1 MHLAPGGCFKM
12 IRAVFWS
19 GVALAAITASVGWGS
34 VDRSFTYFRDH
45 AYEREA
51 ALQQCLAGHAKGVIC
66 QNAARAA
73 RAVADRESL
82 MGLYSPATTKAVASI
97 Q

>member
-1 MHLAPGGCFKM
+1 M
-12 IRAVFWS
+12 IRVIFWC

-34 VDRSFTYFRDH
+34 VDRSFTYFRDN

-51 ALQQCLAGHAKGVIC
+51 ALQQCLAGQVKGVIC

-73 RAVADRESL
+73 RAVADRDGL
-82 MGLYSPATTKAVASI
+82 IGLYSPTTTAVATI
-97 Q
+97 R

>member
-1 MHLAPGGCFKM
+1 M
-12 IRAVFWS
+12 IRVVFWC
-19 GVALAAITASVGWGS
+19 GVALATITASVGWGS
-34 VDRSFTYFRDH
+34 VDRSFTYFRDN

-51 ALQQCLAGHAKGVIC
+51 ALQQCLSGHVKGVIC

-73 RAVADRESL
+73 RVVADREGFI
-82 MGLYSPATTKAVASI
+82 GLYSPTTKAVASI

>member
-1 MHLAPGGCFKM
+1 M
-12 IRAVFWS
+12 IRVVFWC

-34 VDRSFTYFRDH
+34 IDRSFTYFRDN

-51 ALQQCLAGHAKGVIC
+51 ALQQCLSGDAHGVIC

-73 RAVADRESL
+73 RTVAAREGL
-82 MGLYSPATTKAVASI
+82 MGLYSPGATTAVASI
-97 Q
+97 R

>member
-1 MHLAPGGCFKM
+1 MV
-12 IRAVFWS
+12 RAVFWC

-34 VDRSFTYFRDH
+34 TDRSFTYFRDN

-51 ALQQCLAGHAKGVIC
+51 ALRTCLSGKTHGVIC
-66 QNAARAA
+66 DNAARAA
-73 RAVADRESL
+73 HAVADRDLL
-82 MGLYSPATTKAVASI
+82 MGLYSPRATTAVASI

>member
-1 MHLAPGGCFKM
+1 M
-12 IRAVFWS
+12 IRAVVWC
-19 GVALAAITASVGWGS
+19 GLALAVVTASVGWGS
-34 VDRSFTYFRDH
+34 VDRSFTYFRDN

-51 ALQQCLAGHAKGVIC
+51 ALQQCLSGRVKGVIC

-73 RAVADRESL
+73 RAVADREGL
-82 MGLYSPATTKAVASI
+82 LGLYSPTTTAVATI

>member
-1 MHLAPGGCFKM
+1 M
-12 IRAVFWS
+12 ILVIFWC

-34 VDRSFTYFRDH
+34 IDRSFTYFRDN

-51 ALQQCLAGHAKGVIC
+51 ALQNCLAGQVMGVIC

-73 RAVADRESL
+73 RTVADRERL
-82 MGLYSPATTKAVASI
+82 IGLYSPTTTAVATI
-97 Q
+97 R

>member
-1 MHLAPGGCFKM
+1 M
-12 IRAVFWS
+12 IRAVFWC

-34 VDRSFTYFRDH
+34 VDRSFTYFRDN

-51 ALQQCLAGHAKGVIC
+51 ALQQCLSGQVKGVIC

-73 RAVADRESL
+73 RAVADREGL
-82 MGLYSPATTKAVASI
+82 LGLYSPTTTAVAAI
-97 Q
+97 R

>member
-1 MHLAPGGCFKM
+1 M
-12 IRAVFWS
+12 
-19 GVALAAITASVGWGS
+19 
-34 VDRSFTYFRDH
+34 DRSFTYFRDN

-51 ALQQCLAGHAKGVIC
+51 ALQQCLAGQVKGVIC

-73 RAVADRESL
+73 RTVASRDGL
-82 MGLYSPATTKAVASI
+82 IGLYSPPPRPWPRSTKAGRAPS

>member
-1 MHLAPGGCFKM
+1 M
-12 IRAVFWS
+12 IRVFVWS

-34 VDRSFTYFRDH
+34 VDRSFTYFRDN

-51 ALQQCLAGHAKGVIC
+51 ALQQCLAGRVKGVMC

-73 RAVADRESL
+73 RVVADREGL
-82 MGLYSPATTKAVASI
+82 IGLYSPTTKAVASI

>member
-1 MHLAPGGCFKM
+1 M
-12 IRAVFWS
+12 IRAIFWS
-19 GVALAAITASVGWGS
+19 GVALAVITASVGWGS
-34 VDRSFTYFRDH
+34 VDRSFTYFRDD

-51 ALQQCLAGHAKGVIC
+51 ALQQCLGGHVKGVVC

>member
-1 MHLAPGGCFKM
+1 M
-12 IRAVFWS
+12 IRVIFWC

-34 VDRSFTYFRDH
+34 VDRSFTYFRDN

-73 RAVADRESL
+73 RTVADRDGL
-82 MGLYSPATTKAVASI
+82 IGLYSPTTTAVAAI
-97 Q
+97 R

>member
-1 MHLAPGGCFKM
+1 M
-12 IRAVFWS
+12 IRAVFWC
-19 GVALAAITASVGWGS
+19 GLALAAITASVGWGS
-34 VDRSFTYFRDH
+34 VDRSFTYFRDN

-51 ALQQCLAGHAKGVIC
+51 ALQQCLAGQFKGLIC

-73 RAVADRESL
+73 RAVADREGL
-82 MGLYSPATTKAVASI
+82 LGLYSPTTTAVATI